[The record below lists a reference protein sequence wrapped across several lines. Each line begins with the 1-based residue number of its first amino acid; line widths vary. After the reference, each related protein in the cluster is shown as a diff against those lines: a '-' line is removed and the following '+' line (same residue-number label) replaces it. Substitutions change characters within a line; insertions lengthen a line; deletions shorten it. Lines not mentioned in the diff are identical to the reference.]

1 VLVQGR
7 ALSRRIGG
15 IDEARIAQSVARIGG
30 AALGMGLAVWGA
42 YGATTALIEPTSFAS
57 ELVIVMV
64 PVVIGGISYLGLCLW
79 LKVEELDYVRSIAG
93 RRFSRNK

>member
-1 VLVQGR
+1 
-7 ALSRRIGG
+7 
-15 IDEARIAQSVARIGG
+15 
-30 AALGMGLAVWGA
+30 
-42 YGATTALIEPTSFAS
+42 LIEPTSFAS

-79 LKVEELDYVRSIAG
+79 LKVEELDYARSIVG